1 MIGITFL
8 LSFASLLPVS
18 VGQDLGDLGSLV
30 AERARAAGDLEV
42 PRLWVEAH
50 SLSIL
55 AADLPEGALAAAL
68 DLLLEGDSLAP
79 HGLLLLAAARLDLDE
94 PDWDAVA
101 ARLGPLLSSEDEAV
115 VRGAAGLL
123 ADPSFHLLEPE
134 TREDLVA
141 RLLAGARDAV
151 HEPATRLELAVTT
164 WRLGSGRDKRA
175 ARSEMLSFLAS
186 SDPGLRGQ
194 AALALAR
201 ARDLETARD
210 ELERLARTP
219 GEAGLLADAFLQVE
233 RTRAYW
239 ASKNRNQRER
249 LDQALTQQGPPRDL
263 EKFERMIQLIQGRH
277 IEGDL
282 PHAERDPLIDAGLQG
297 MLRSLDNHSNYLSE
311 EVYTKFQQELDG
323 EYGGIGAYVRTD
335 PADGL
340 FTITR
345 PIYSGPAY
353 EGGLVSDDKVVRIDD
368 WPTLENGQGK
378 PSDEII
384 RKLKGKPGTD
394 VKLYI
399 WRRGM
404 DSALIDRPTEEMA
417 VVIRRDLI
425 TIPPVHSD
433 ILPGRIALVEL
444 TQFSAVASQELAR
457 TLIDLLTG
465 DQVAG
470 VILDL
475 RNNPGGLLNEARAV
489 ADLFLPAEQL
499 VVTTESRVR
508 APERLHTLREAL
520 VDADIPVV
528 VLINRF
534 SASASEI
541 VSGALQDHGRAVL
554 VGQRSFGKGS
564 VQNLIPVRGERDDRF
579 EDENGNGR
587 FDNWE
592 TITRD
597 WNDNGEFDFAPRVKL
612 TVARYL
618 LPSGRSIH
626 REFDEEGKIVSRGG
640 VVPDHEVDQRR
651 WEHWKLEEIRDLRA
665 EGEIRSWVADHW
677 ELQRDLFEELA
688 YGDGDDTL
696 RYPGLAEFHAGL
708 GTLLPL
714 QDLRLLL
721 RTEIR
726 RRVQDERGAAF
737 PFGGDYQEDRQ
748 LQRAIEVVFEEL
760 GRSAWDIEAYARTF
774 DGRREEGEGS
784 GATVAAHASS
794 EEQRR
799 SVRDA
804 LALLAAARRENG
816 KLTAETLELLT
827 GILSRLDH

>member
-1 MIGITFL
+1 MIGPTCL
-8 LSFASLLPVS
+8 LSLAALLPLA
-18 VGQDLGDLGSLV
+18 GRQDPGDLSTVL
-30 AERARAAGDLEV
+30 AERIAA
-42 PRLWVEAH
+42 
-50 SLSIL
+50 
-55 AADLPEGALAAAL
+55 AADLPAERLWAEAGTLSELADDLPAGTMTTALER
-68 DLLLEGDSLAP
+68 LLEADSVSP
-79 HGLLLLAAARLDLDE
+79 RGLLLLAAARLGLEE
-94 PDWDAVA
+94 PDWDALA
-101 ARLGPLLSSEDEAV
+101 SRLAPLLDGDDEEV

-123 ADPSFHLLEPE
+123 SDAGFHLLDPE
-134 TREDLVA
+134 RRDALVSS
-141 RLLAGARDAV
+141 LLAGSRDAV
-151 HEPATRLELAVTT
+151 RAPATRLELAVTA
-164 WRLGSGRDKRA
+164 WRLGSGREKRA
-175 ARSEMLSFLAS
+175 ARSEMLTFLQS
-186 SDPGLRGQ
+186 SDPSLRGV

-219 GEAGLLADAFLQVE
+219 GDAGLLADAFLQVE

-249 LDQALTQQGPPRDL
+249 LDQALAQQGPPRDL

-282 PHAERDPLIDAGLQG
+282 PHAERDALIDSGLQG
-297 MLRSLDNHSNYLSE
+297 MLQSLDTHSNYLSK
-311 EVYTKFQQELDG
+311 EVFTKFQQDLDG
-323 EYGGIGAYVRTD
+323 EYGGIGAYVQND
-335 PADGL
+335 PGDGL

-353 EGGLVSDDKVVRIDD
+353 KGGLMSDDKVVRIDD
-368 WPTLENGQGK
+368 WPTLEAGQGK
-378 PSDEII
+378 AQDEII
-384 RKLKGKPGTD
+384 RKLKGRPGTD

-404 DSALIDRPTEEMA
+404 DSALIDRPTEDMA
-417 VVIRRDLI
+417 VVITRELI
-425 TIPPVHSD
+425 TIPPVRWD
-433 ILPGRIALVEL
+433 ILPGRVALVEL
-444 TQFSAVASQELAR
+444 TQFSGVASQELAR
-457 TLIDLLTG
+457 TLLTLLERER
-465 DQVAG
+465 VEG

-489 ADLFLPAEQL
+489 ADLFLPPERL
-499 VVTTESRVR
+499 VVTTESRVA
-508 APERLHTLREAL
+508 APEHLYTAREAL
-520 VDADIPVV
+520 VDAEVPVV

-541 VSGALQDHGRAVL
+541 VSGALQDHDRAAV

-579 EDENGNGR
+579 DDENGNGR

-597 WNDNGEFDFAPRVKL
+597 WNENGEFDFAPRVKL

-626 REFDEEGKIVSRGG
+626 REFDEEGKIESPGG

-651 WEHWKLEEIRDLRA
+651 WEHWKLEEIRDLRSDRA
-665 EGEIRSWVADHW
+665 VRSWVADHW
-677 ELQRDLFEELA
+677 ELHRDLFEELA
-688 YGDGDDTL
+688 YGDGDDTS
-696 RYPGLAEFHAGL
+696 RYPGFEGFHAEL
-708 GTLLPL
+708 DTLLPPA
-714 QDLRLLL
+714 DLRFLL

-748 LQRAIEVVFEEL
+748 LQRAIEVVFDEL
-760 GRSAWDIEAYARTF
+760 GRSAWEIEAYARTF
-774 DGRREEGEGS
+774 DGGAEEDGGE
-784 GATVAAHASS
+784 AVAARSSS
-794 EEQRR
+794 EEERA

-804 LALLAAARRENG
+804 LAQLAAARREDG
-816 KLTAETLELLT
+816 KLSDEALELLT
-827 GILSRLDH
+827 GILNRLDH

>member
-1 MIGITFL
+1 MIGITTL
-8 LSFASLLPVS
+8 LCIAPLLPVS
-18 VGQDLGDLGSLV
+18 ARQDPSEVEAAL
-30 AERARAAGDLEV
+30 AERAAAAVGLTTD
-42 PRLWVEAH
+42 RLWAEAGA
-50 SLSIL
+50 L
-55 AADLPEGALAAAL
+55 AALADDLPEGALAAS
-68 DLLLEGDSLAP
+68 LEGLLGDDSLPAR
-79 HGLLLLAAARLDLDE
+79 GVLLLAAARLELAE
-94 PDWDAVA
+94 PDWDALGR
-101 ARLGPLLSSEDEAV
+101 RLGPLLDGDDEEV

-123 ADPSFHLLEPE
+123 ADAGFHLLEPDR
-134 TREDLVA
+134 REELVT

-151 HEPATRLELAVTT
+151 REPATRLELAVTA
-164 WRLGSGRDKRA
+164 WRLGSGRQKRA
-175 ARSEMLSFLAS
+175 ARAEMLTFLES

-201 ARDLETARD
+201 ARDLETARG

-249 LDQALTQQGPPRDL
+249 LDQALAQEGPPRDL

-282 PHAERDPLIDAGLQG
+282 PHAERDSLIDAGLQG
-297 MLRSLDNHSNYLSE
+297 MLQSLDNHSNYLSE
-311 EVYTKFQQELDG
+311 EIFTKFQQELDG
-323 EYGGIGAYVRTD
+323 EYGGIGAYVQND
-335 PADGL
+335 PGDGL

-353 EGGLVSDDKVVRIDD
+353 KSGLMSDDKVVRIGD
-368 WPTLENGQGK
+368 WPTLEGGQGK
-378 PSDEII
+378 ASEEII

-404 DSALIDRPTEEMA
+404 DSALIDRPTEDMA
-417 VVIRRDLI
+417 VVIRRELI
-425 TIPPVHSD
+425 TIPPVRWD

-444 TQFSAVASQELAR
+444 TQFSGVASQELGR
-457 TLIDLLTG
+457 TLLGLL
-465 DQVAG
+465 QAERVEG

-489 ADLFLPAEQL
+489 ADLFLPGERL
-499 VVTTESRVR
+499 VVTTESRVA
-508 APERLHTLREAL
+508 APEQLHTVRDAL
-520 VDADIPVV
+520 VAADVPLA

-541 VSGALQDHGRAVL
+541 VSGALQDHARATI

-579 EDENGNGR
+579 DDENGNGR
-587 FDNWE
+587 FDSWE

-597 WNDNGEFDFAPRVKL
+597 WNENGEFDFAPRVKL

-626 REFDEEGKIVSRGG
+626 REFDEEGKIVSAGG
-640 VVPDHEVDQRR
+640 VVPDEEVDQRR
-651 WEHWKLEEIRDLRA
+651 WEHWKLEEIRDLRSERA
-665 EGEIRSWVADHW
+665 IRTWVADHW
-677 ELQRDLFEELA
+677 ESHRDLFEELA
-688 YGDGDDTL
+688 YGDGGDTS
-696 RYPGLAEFHAGL
+696 RYPGFSEFHAGL
-708 GTLLPL
+708 STLLPP

-748 LQRAIEVVFEEL
+748 LQRALEVVFEEL
-760 GRSAWDIEAYARTF
+760 GRSAGEVEAYALTF
-774 DGRREEGEGS
+774 DGLSEEALDSAETVT
-784 GATVAAHASS
+784 ATASS
-794 EEQRR
+794 EEERR

-804 LALLAAARRENG
+804 LAQLAAARREDG
-816 KLTAETLELLT
+816 RLSTETLELLT
-827 GILSRLDH
+827 GILNRLDH